1 MIDFRISIKLQKLK
15 NHSSMSH
22 FNVNYAQE
30 FSISGS
36 DQMLKKWLGMALITP
51 ILTFIIWVF
60 NSHTIITYLNILFY
74 VSLIIFISIFLI
86 LLVQEGIFDAT
97 SYGFRRLKYQ
107 MSSSKKK
114 KSISDDPFFN
124 PQEVKKEHYFVSTWI
139 IPLLLINI
147 LYFIMTI
154 VLSLIL
160 V

>member
-1 MIDFRISIKLQKLK
+1 
-15 NHSSMSH
+15 
-22 FNVNYAQE
+22 
-30 FSISGS
+30 
-36 DQMLKKWLGMALITP
+36 MLKKWLGMSVITP
-51 ILTFIIWVF
+51 MLTFIIWVF

-114 KSISDDPFFN
+114 KSISDDPFSN

>member
-1 MIDFRISIKLQKLK
+1 
-15 NHSSMSH
+15 
-22 FNVNYAQE
+22 
-30 FSISGS
+30 
-36 DQMLKKWLGMALITP
+36 MLKKWLGMALITP
-51 ILTFIIWVF
+51 MLTFIIWVF

-124 PQEVKKEHYFVSTWI
+124 LQEVKKEHYFVSTWI

>member
-1 MIDFRISIKLQKLK
+1 
-15 NHSSMSH
+15 
-22 FNVNYAQE
+22 
-30 FSISGS
+30 
-36 DQMLKKWLGMALITP
+36 MLKKWLGMALITP
-51 ILTFIIWVF
+51 MLTFIIWVF

-86 LLVQEGIFDAT
+86 LLAQEGVFDAT

-114 KSISDDPFFN
+114 KSISDDSFFN

>member
-1 MIDFRISIKLQKLK
+1 
-15 NHSSMSH
+15 
-22 FNVNYAQE
+22 
-30 FSISGS
+30 
-36 DQMLKKWLGMALITP
+36 MLKKWLGMALITP

-124 PQEVKKEHYFVSTWI
+124 PQEVKRALLCFYMDN
-139 IPLLLINI
+139 PLLLINI

>member
-1 MIDFRISIKLQKLK
+1 
-15 NHSSMSH
+15 MSD

-51 ILTFIIWVF
+51 ILTFIIWLF

>member
-1 MIDFRISIKLQKLK
+1 MIDFRISIKLKKLK
-15 NHSSMSH
+15 NHSSLSR

-30 FSISGS
+30 FFICGS
-36 DQMLKKWLGMALITP
+36 DQMLKKWLGMAVITP
-51 ILTFIIWVF
+51 MLTFIIWVF

>member
-1 MIDFRISIKLQKLK
+1 
-15 NHSSMSH
+15 
-22 FNVNYAQE
+22 
-30 FSISGS
+30 
-36 DQMLKKWLGMALITP
+36 MLKKWLGMALITP
-51 ILTFIIWVF
+51 MLTFIIWVF

-124 PQEVKKEHYFVSTWI
+124 PQEVKKEHYLVSTWI

>member
-1 MIDFRISIKLQKLK
+1 MAWNGTNNANI
-15 NHSSMSH
+15 
-22 FNVNYAQE
+22 NVYY
-30 FSISGS
+30 
-36 DQMLKKWLGMALITP
+36 MA
-51 ILTFIIWVF
+51 F

-74 VSLIIFISIFLI
+74 VSLII
-86 LLVQEGIFDAT
+86 LLAYFDFTCTRRHFDAT

-124 PQEVKKEHYFVSTWI
+124 PQEVKRALLCFYMDN
-139 IPLLLINI
+139 PLLLINI

>member
-1 MIDFRISIKLQKLK
+1 MAWNGTNNANI
-15 NHSSMSH
+15 
-22 FNVNYAQE
+22 NVYY
-30 FSISGS
+30 
-36 DQMLKKWLGMALITP
+36 MA
-51 ILTFIIWVF
+51 F

-124 PQEVKKEHYFVSTWI
+124 PQEVKKSITLFLHG
-139 IPLLLINI
+139 
-147 LYFIMTI
+147 
-154 VLSLIL
+154 
-160 V
+160 

>member
-1 MIDFRISIKLQKLK
+1 MIDFRISIKLKKLK
-15 NHSSMSH
+15 NHSSMSD

-51 ILTFIIWVF
+51 ILTFIIWLF

>member
-1 MIDFRISIKLQKLK
+1 MIDFRISIK
-15 NHSSMSH
+15 
-22 FNVNYAQE
+22 E

-51 ILTFIIWVF
+51 MLTFIIWVF

>member
-1 MIDFRISIKLQKLK
+1 
-15 NHSSMSH
+15 
-22 FNVNYAQE
+22 
-30 FSISGS
+30 
-36 DQMLKKWLGMALITP
+36 MLKKWLGMALITP
-51 ILTFIIWVF
+51 MLTFIIWVF

-124 PQEVKKEHYFVSTWI
+124 PQEVKKEYYFVSKWI

>member
-1 MIDFRISIKLQKLK
+1 
-15 NHSSMSH
+15 
-22 FNVNYAQE
+22 
-30 FSISGS
+30 
-36 DQMLKKWLGMALITP
+36 MLKKWLGMALITP
-51 ILTFIIWVF
+51 ILTFIIWLF

-124 PQEVKKEHYFVSTWI
+124 PQEVKKELYFVSTWI

>member
-1 MIDFRISIKLQKLK
+1 
-15 NHSSMSH
+15 
-22 FNVNYAQE
+22 
-30 FSISGS
+30 
-36 DQMLKKWLGMALITP
+36 MLKKWLGMALITP

-114 KSISDDPFFN
+114 KSNSDDPFFN

>member
-1 MIDFRISIKLQKLK
+1 
-15 NHSSMSH
+15 
-22 FNVNYAQE
+22 
-30 FSISGS
+30 
-36 DQMLKKWLGMALITP
+36 MLKKWLGMALITP
-51 ILTFIIWVF
+51 MLTFIIWVF

-97 SYGFRRLKYQ
+97 SYSFRRLKYQ

-124 PQEVKKEHYFVSTWI
+124 PQEVKKEHYFVSKWI

>member
-1 MIDFRISIKLQKLK
+1 
-15 NHSSMSH
+15 
-22 FNVNYAQE
+22 
-30 FSISGS
+30 
-36 DQMLKKWLGMALITP
+36 MLKKWLGMALITP
-51 ILTFIIWVF
+51 ILTFIIWLF

-114 KSISDDPFFN
+114 KSISDDPFLN

>member
-1 MIDFRISIKLQKLK
+1 
-15 NHSSMSH
+15 
-22 FNVNYAQE
+22 
-30 FSISGS
+30 
-36 DQMLKKWLGMALITP
+36 
-51 ILTFIIWVF
+51 VF

>member
-1 MIDFRISIKLQKLK
+1 
-15 NHSSMSH
+15 
-22 FNVNYAQE
+22 
-30 FSISGS
+30 
-36 DQMLKKWLGMALITP
+36 MLKKWLGMGLITP
-51 ILTFIIWVF
+51 MLTFIIWVF

-114 KSISDDPFFN
+114 KSISDDSFFN

-139 IPLLLINI
+139 IPLLVINI
-147 LYFIMTI
+147 LYFTITI

-160 V
+160 I

>member
-1 MIDFRISIKLQKLK
+1 
-15 NHSSMSH
+15 
-22 FNVNYAQE
+22 
-30 FSISGS
+30 
-36 DQMLKKWLGMALITP
+36 MLKKWLGMALITP

-114 KSISDDPFFN
+114 KSISDDPFSN